1 MRKILCLLIGLY
13 FSCVKGLAQE
23 KMFYS
28 QTELGFMLGKSG
40 EDWEGKHQKRIGLS
54 FQSFHGA
61 RINSKNVIGFSVGLD
76 RYDYLSVIPIAMG
89 YRGFLGKEGK
99 AQLFGGLD
107 LGAGS
112 MLLEKKEET
121 EWSKS
126 WYEGG
131 LLFSPMAG
139 FRFPSRKGKA
149 SLSMTFAYKRQELS
163 YFWGQLDQR
172 TTITPRSEG
181 LLPPGFHSVSETA
194 SLFHSFVFR
203 VGLMY

>member
-1 MRKILCLLIGLY
+1 MRKILWLLIGLY

-23 KMFYS
+23 KMFFS
-28 QTELGFMLGKSG
+28 QTELGFLLGRSA
-40 EDWEGKHQKRIGLS
+40 EDWEGKHQDRIGLS

-61 RINSKNVIGFSVGLD
+61 KISPHHVMGFSVGLD
-76 RYDYLSVIPIAMG
+76 NYDDLNVIPLAMG

-99 AQLFGGLD
+99 PQIFGGLD

-112 MLLEKKEET
+112 MILEGSEET

-139 FRFPSRKGKA
+139 FRLPSKRGKSA
-149 SLSMTFAYKRQELS
+149 LTFTLAYKRQEFSHFL
-163 YFWGQLDQR
+163 G
-172 TTITPRSEG
+172 G
-181 LLPPGFHSVSETA
+181 LERGIPQTLPDSNLPPGYNSLNETA
-194 SLFHSFVFR
+194 FLYHSFVFR
-203 VGLMY
+203 LGLMY